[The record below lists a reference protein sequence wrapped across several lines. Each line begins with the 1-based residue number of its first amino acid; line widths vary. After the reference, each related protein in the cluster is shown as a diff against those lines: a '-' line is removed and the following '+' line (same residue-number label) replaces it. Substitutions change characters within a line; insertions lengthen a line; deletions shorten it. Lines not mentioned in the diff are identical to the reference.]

1 MVRGFVLL
9 MKHIAYSCILSLAMM
24 MQACGQTPALSQE
37 RHLLTH
43 DVYDVHVNRASLS
56 SQKQVFKEPN
66 YDTLADAIRRAEGN
80 SNYGILKH
88 YKHTSYRQACKNTC
102 QHAYKDW
109 LKYAVR
115 AGKGHKMGYLE
126 FLRDRYA
133 PIGANNDPT
142 GLNKNWLKN

>member
-1 MVRGFVLL
+1 MQNITQVISLKALAKTFVVIVLL
-9 MKHIAYSCILSLAMM
+9 
-24 MQACGQTPALSQE
+24 
-37 RHLLTH
+37 LLPT
-43 DVYDVHVNRASLS
+43 
-56 SQKQVFKEPN
+56 KVFCMTQPSIDFEK
-66 YDTLADAIRRAEGN
+66 LADAILRAEGN

-133 PIGANNDPT
+133 PIGADNDPT
-142 GLNKNWLKN
+142 GLNKNWLRNVQYFYKEAR